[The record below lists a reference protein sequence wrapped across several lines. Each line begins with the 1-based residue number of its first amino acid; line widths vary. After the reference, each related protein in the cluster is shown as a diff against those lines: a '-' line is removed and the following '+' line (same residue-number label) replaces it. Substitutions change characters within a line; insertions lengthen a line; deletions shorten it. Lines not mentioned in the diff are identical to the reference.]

1 MAETRAV
8 TGVAGAFGG
17 WRLGAVLA
25 AVLAVL
31 AVPSVTAADGAPRQS
46 TDVASPE
53 TLAQAVRAV
62 VGLRAEIPADAR
74 TAASLGTERSG
85 NGVVIDSEGLVL
97 TIGYLILEATA
108 VEVFEPGGGT
118 VAATVVGYDHDT
130 GLGLVRALEP
140 LAAKP
145 LRLGASSRLTRGDA
159 VLAVSFGGPRPL
171 SPAYIAA
178 RRAFAGPWEY
188 LLEDAIF
195 TVPPHP
201 LYGGAALVGTD
212 GRLVG
217 IGSLAVG
224 DAAAPGVLSPGN
236 MFVPIDGL
244 KPILGDL
251 LAHGRPSTSHPWLG
265 AYTAETEGRLYI
277 TRVAAGGPAEEAGLK
292 TGDIIMGIG
301 GKRVKGMEDYFRK
314 MWARGFAGVEIPVNV
329 VRAGGPEMSIET
341 VIVRSRNRYDW
352 LKLDTRG
359 Y

>member
-1 MAETRAV
+1 MTSG
-8 TGVAGAFGG
+8 TGPLGA
-17 WRLGAVLA
+17 WRLGAAVA
-25 AVLAVL
+25 ATVAIIAVL
-31 AVPSVTAADGAPRQS
+31 SISTANGTARQS
-46 TDVASPE
+46 ENVASPE
-53 TLAQAVRAV
+53 ALAEAVRAV

-85 NGVVIDSEGLVL
+85 NGVLIDSKGLVL

-108 VEVFEPGGGT
+108 VEVFEPGGRV
-118 VAATVVGYDHDT
+118 VAASIIGYDHDT

-145 LRLGASSRLTRGDA
+145 LRLGAASELTQGDA
-159 VLAVSFGGPRPL
+159 VLAASFGGPRPL
-171 SPAYIAA
+171 SPAYVAS
-178 RRAFAGPWEY
+178 RRAFAGYWEY

-201 LYGGAALVGTD
+201 MFGGAALIGAD

-224 DAAAPGVLSPGN
+224 DAAAPGLHSPGN

-251 LAHGRPSTSHPWLG
+251 LAHGQPSTSHPWLG
-265 AYTAETEGRLYI
+265 AFTAETKGRVFI
-277 TRVAAGGPAEEAGLK
+277 TRVAADGPAEEAGLK

-301 GKRVKGMEDYFRK
+301 GKRVKDMADYFRK
-314 MWARGFAGVEIPVNV
+314 MWAQGAAGVEIPVNIM
-329 VRAGGPEMSIET
+329 RAGDTKMSIET
-341 VIVRSRNRYDW
+341 VVVRSRNRYDW
-352 LKLDTRG
+352 LKLRTRG

>member
-1 MAETRAV
+1 MVETRV
-8 TGVAGAFGG
+8 VNNGFGV
-17 WRLGAVLA
+17 WRLGAAMA
-25 AVLAVL
+25 AVVGFL
-31 AVPSVTAADGAPRQS
+31 SVAAADAAARQS
-46 TDVASPE
+46 KDVASPE
-53 TLAQAVRAV
+53 ILTEAVRAV

-74 TAASLGTERSG
+74 TAGTLGTERSG

-108 VEVFEPGGGT
+108 VEVFEPGGRT
-118 VAATVVGYDHDT
+118 VAAKVIGYDHDS
-130 GLGLVRALEP
+130 GLGLVRAMEP

-145 LRLGASSRLTRGDA
+145 LRLGTSSRLTQGDP

-171 SPAYIAA
+171 SPAYVAS

-201 LYGGAALVGTD
+201 LYGGAALIGAD

-224 DAAAPGVLSPGN
+224 DAAAPGVQSPGN

-244 KPILGDL
+244 EPILGDL
-251 LAHGRPSTSHPWLG
+251 LAHGRPATSHPWLG
-265 AYTAETEGRLYI
+265 AFTAENEGRLYI

-292 TGDIIMGIG
+292 TGDIIIGIG
-301 GKRVKGMEDYFRK
+301 GKRVKDMEDYFRK
-314 MWARGFAGVEIPVNV
+314 MWAQGDSGVDIPVNV
-329 VRAGGPEMSIET
+329 LRAGSAEISIET

-352 LKLDTRG
+352 LKLDPKG